1 MAAYALPPVSLRP
14 RIFVLEPNE
23 GVLEYIRCALG
34 DTFSLELFAETESIL
49 RELHTLRPDL
59 VLVAWDGLAESLHS
73 LADVMQAARGVPV
86 VLLSCTGSVEELA
99 PVIRL
104 GAAGFVLKPFE
115 ALDLTEA
122 IEKYLGAGA
131 PPLASVPQD
140 GHRGLSSAS
149 SQRLDDAKQIPIG
162 EGRYFVRSSRKMRDV
177 ENQAALVA
185 QSDISVLILGESGTG
200 KEVLA
205 MFLHNAS
212 ARRNKTFL
220 KINCA
225 AMPADLLESELFG
238 YEQGAFTGAQKAK
251 PGKFE
256 TCAGGTIFLDE
267 IGEMPVVLQA
277 KLLHVLQDGTFSRLG
292 SRTVMKADVRVLAA
306 TNINIKQAI
315 AQRTFRE
322 DLYYRLNGFTLS
334 LPPLR
339 DRREEI
345 PLLADYFMQR
355 SAEKYGRAALPFSPA
370 LLTAMT
376 QHSWPGN
383 LRELENIVNRYLIL
397 GEESAVISELKP
409 SGTAPSPYDAPTAPS
424 EAGAADGLKQMLRS
438 VKGEAEA
445 AVIAQALEETR
456 WNRKA
461 AARNLKISY
470 KALLYKI
477 KNYRL
482 EPQQG

>member
-1 MAAYALPPVSLRP
+1 MAAFAVSPLSLRP
-14 RIFVLEPNE
+14 KIFVLESNLAL
-23 GVLEYIRCALG
+23 LEYIRCALG
-34 DTFSLELFAETESIL
+34 DNYALELFSEIDSIL
-49 RELHTLRPDL
+49 RELDNTRPDMIM
-59 VLVAWDGLAESLHS
+59 VAWDGIPQSIASLTRVMEKAHS
-73 LADVMQAARGVPV
+73 TPV
-86 VLLSCTGSVEELA
+86 VLLSCTASLEELA

-104 GAAGFVLKPFE
+104 GATGFILKPFE
-115 ALDLTEA
+115 ARDLLEA
-122 IEKYLGAGA
+122 VERHLTQ
-131 PPLASVPQD
+131 PPLREEHPV
-140 GHRGLSSAS
+140 
-149 SQRLDDAKQIPIG
+149 DDHKEIAIG
-162 EGRYFVRSSRKMRDV
+162 DGRYFVRASKKMRDV

-200 KEVLA
+200 KEVIA
-205 MFLHNAS
+205 MYLHNAS
-212 ARRNKTFL
+212 PRRHKTFL

-238 YEQGAFTGAQKAK
+238 HEKGAFTGAQNAK

-267 IGEMPVVLQA
+267 IGEMPVQLQA

-292 SRTVMKADVRVLAA
+292 SRTVMKADVRVVAA

-315 AQRTFRE
+315 AERTFRE
-322 DLYYRLNGFTLS
+322 DLYYRLNGFTLT

-339 DRREEI
+339 ERKEEI
-345 PLLADYFMQR
+345 PLLASYFMRR
-355 SAEKYGRAALPFSPA
+355 SAEKYNRPPLPFSPA
-370 LLTAMT
+370 LLNALTH
-376 QHSWPGN
+376 HSWPGN
-383 LRELENIVNRYLIL
+383 LRELENVVNRYLIL
-397 GEESAVISELKP
+397 GEEQAVISDLQPIAPAPAPASHHTDLSP
-409 SGTAPSPYDAPTAPS
+409 STHEVS
-424 EAGAADGLKQMLRS
+424 ADEGLKQMVRN

-477 KNYRL
+477 KNYNL
-482 EPQQG
+482 EPNQN